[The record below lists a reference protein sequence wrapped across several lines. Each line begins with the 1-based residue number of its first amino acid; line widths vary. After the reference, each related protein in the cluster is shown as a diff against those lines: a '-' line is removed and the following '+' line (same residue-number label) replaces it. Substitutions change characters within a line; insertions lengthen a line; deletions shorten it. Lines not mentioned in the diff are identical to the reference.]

1 MTFDGA
7 NLMAPRAKVYVGM
20 GSNLEQPVRQLQRA
34 LIALNDIPNAALTR
48 VSSFYE
54 TEPVGIKA
62 QPNFVNAVVEMET
75 TLTPQQ
81 FLAELLAIEVE
92 HHRIRAEKNGPRTL
106 DLDLLI
112 YGDRQIKE
120 PNLVTPHPRMH
131 ERAFVLVPLNEIAPH
146 LHIPGR
152 GFVKDCL
159 VLIETFGVTRIGEEP
174 APAPAPVGTNNK
186 HRDKR

>member
-1 MTFDGA
+1 MTFDST
-7 NLMAPRAKVYVGM
+7 NLMAPRTKVYVGM

-34 LIALNDIPNAALTR
+34 LVALNEIPNSSLTQ

-112 YGDRQIKE
+112 YGDHQIAA
-120 PNLVTPHPRMH
+120 PNLVAPHPRMH

-146 LHIPGR
+146 LHVPGH

-159 VLIETFGVTRIGEEP
+159 VLTETFGVKKMGEEA
-174 APAPAPVGTNNK
+174 APTHVGTNNK

>member
-1 MTFDGA
+1 MTFDSA
-7 NLMAPRAKVYVGM
+7 NLMAPRTKVYVGM

-112 YGDRQIKE
+112 YGDRQIEE
-120 PNLVTPHPRMH
+120 PDLVAPHPRMH

-152 GFVKDCL
+152 GFVKDWL
-159 VLIETFGVTRIGEEP
+159 VLTETLGVTRIDEEL
-174 APAPAPVGTNNK
+174 ASAPAPVGTNNK